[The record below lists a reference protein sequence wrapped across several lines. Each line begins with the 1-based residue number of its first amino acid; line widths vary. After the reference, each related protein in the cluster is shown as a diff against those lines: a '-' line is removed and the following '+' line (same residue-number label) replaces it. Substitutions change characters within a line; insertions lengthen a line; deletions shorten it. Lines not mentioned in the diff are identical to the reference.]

1 MVVAAIEVVLL
12 LFILYTT
19 FYLNTHRAT
28 LNLSH
33 ITSTCSDVEMLANL
47 DLQTSIRTGTIQV

>member
-19 FYLNTHRAT
+19 FYLNTKRAP
-28 LNLSH
+28 LNLYH
-33 ITSTCSDVEMLANL
+33 ITSTCHDVEMFANI
-47 DLQTSIRTGTIQV
+47 DQQTSIRTRTTHV